1 MARAEDYSTR
11 HRLALVALGIFS
23 ALTTAGVIF
32 GFQALR
38 PALIDSHVYEDLC
51 SPAEDKPCNAQVLR
65 LNLMFAIA
73 STGANLASLP
83 IGMILDKYGPRATM
97 LLGSGLFLLGS
108 ILFGCSNPNFDGYII
123 GYLLLG
129 VGGPFCFIASLHI
142 SLTFPSHSGKIMA
155 ALTGAFDASSII
167 YLIFADLYKAL
178 GGSIQRYFAAYSV
191 VPIVIVIAT
200 LLLMPKSS
208 FGKHQE
214 EGGESEIETDEGQ
227 PLLAPT
233 VATENATEL
242 FWKQFKSPE
251 FWGITST
258 ICLFMLRL
266 NFYISSIKEQLLD
279 LSRTPADLDEVDR
292 IVSYFNV
299 ALPLAGLVSIPAVG
313 HLLDNFSFKISF
325 VVLWIFGLSFGILS
339 LVPNVPLQYL
349 SVAIFVLKRPLLY
362 TIGNDFCAKTF
373 GFVTFGRLYGIMNV
387 LAGLFSMLQYLFNY
401 VALDLMNGHFWAVNL
416 SLTVVTGLLLIFPI
430 YLGLRQQSV

>member
-11 HRLALVALGIFS
+11 HRLALVGLGIFS

-38 PALIDSHVYEDLC
+38 PALIESHVYEDLC
-51 SPAEDKPCNAQVLR
+51 SPAEEKPCNAQVLR
-65 LNLMFAIA
+65 LNLMFA
-73 STGANLASLP
+73 N
-83 IGMILDKYGPRATM
+83 
-97 LLGSGLFLLGS
+97 SG
-108 ILFGCSNPNFDGYII
+108 N
-123 GYLLLG
+123 
-129 VGGPFCFIASLHI
+129 
-142 SLTFPSHSGKIMA
+142 IMA

-167 YLIFADLYKAL
+167 YLIFEELYRAF
-178 GGSIQRYFAAYSV
+178 GGPVQKYFAAYSV

-214 EGGESEIETDEGQ
+214 EGGESEVETDEGQ
-227 PLLAPT
+227 PLLAPI
-233 VATENATEL
+233 VAPENATEL
-242 FWKQFKSPE
+242 FWKQLKSPE

-279 LSRTPADLDEVDR
+279 LSRTPSDLDEVNR

-325 VVLWIFGLSFGILS
+325 VPLYQANVWMAVRPSTS
-339 LVPNVPLQYL
+339 LIPNVPLQYL

-401 VALDLMNGHFWAVNL
+401 VALDLMNGHFWAVNV

-430 YLGLRQQSV
+430 YLGLRRQTV